1 MPETLAPNAVAGQ
14 AADRVAEALRGQP
27 PVLEHCLDMLG
38 EFGIVQFARGT
49 RPDPSS
55 GYCTD
60 DNARAL
66 LVAVNTLL
74 LDSANEDARRIGE
87 ITLSSLERAQLD
99 DGGFHNLMDEHGRF
113 VADGGRSEDAV
124 ARAIWALGVTVRRTR
139 DKAWRARATA
149 LLDKGWR
156 AAAALSALRPRAYAL
171 LGATACASRIAPAR
185 EVADALAA
193 RLLDEFEAAATDDWG
208 WWEPVL
214 TWGNARVPHAMLR
227 AALITGSE
235 PYRAC
240 GVRALEFLGGITQPD
255 DLFIPIGNDG
265 WYPRGGRRALYDQQP
280 IEACAMVDAWLAAA
294 DLTGERAYRRQ
305 ALHAFYWYFGVNTE
319 GLSVANPETGGCHDG
334 LHHAEVNVNMGA
346 ESTLSYLLAHVAI
359 ARDALGLAP

>member
-1 MPETLAPNAVAGQ
+1 MPETLAPNTVAGQ

-27 PVLEHCLDMLG
+27 PVLAHCLAMLG
-38 EFGIVQFARGT
+38 EFGIIQFAHGT

-74 LDSANEDARRIGE
+74 LDPANGDARRIGE
-87 ITLSSLERAQLD
+87 ITLASLELAQLD
-99 DGGFHNLMDEHGRF
+99 DGSFHNLMDEHGEF

-149 LLDKGWR
+149 LLEKAWH
-156 AAAALSALRPRAYAL
+156 AVAALSALRPRAYAL
-171 LGATACASRIAPAR
+171 LGATACASRIARAR
-185 EVADALAA
+185 DVADSLAA
-193 RLLDEFEAAATDDWG
+193 RLLEEFEAAATDDWG

-240 GVRALEFLGGITQPD
+240 GLRALEFLGGITQPD

-319 GLSVANPETGGCHDG
+319 GLTVAQPDAGACHDG
-334 LHHAEVNVNMGA
+334 LHRGEVNVNMGA
-346 ESTLSYLLAHVAI
+346 ESTLSYLLAHGAI
-359 ARDALGLAP
+359 ARDSLGLAP

>member
-1 MPETLAPNAVAGQ
+1 MPETLAPSAVAGQ

-27 PVLEHCLDMLG
+27 PVLRHCLDMLG
-38 EFGIVQFARGT
+38 EFGIVQFAHGD
-49 RPDPSS
+49 RPDLAS
-55 GYCTD
+55 GFDTD
-60 DNARAL
+60 DNSRAL

-74 LDSANEDARRIGE
+74 LDPANGDARRIGE
-87 ITLSSLERAQLD
+87 INLASLERAQLG
-99 DGGFHNLMDEHGRF
+99 DGSFHNMMDERGAF
-113 VADGGRSEDAV
+113 IAEGGRSEDAV
-124 ARAIWALGVTVRRTR
+124 ARAIWALGATVRRTR
-139 DKAWRARATA
+139 DEAWRARATT
-149 LLDKGWR
+149 LLDKAWNAIGS
-156 AAAALSALRPRAYAL
+156 LSALRPRAYAL
-171 LGATACASRIAPAR
+171 LGAAACASRIPQAHDVT
-185 EVADALAA
+185 ELLAS
-193 RLLDEFEAAATDDWG
+193 RLLDEFEAVATDDWS

-240 GVRALEFLGGITQPD
+240 GLRALEFLGGITQPD
-255 DLFIPIGNDG
+255 DVFIPIGNDG
-265 WYPRGGRRALYDQQP
+265 WYPRGARRALYDQQP

-294 DLTGERAYRRQ
+294 ELTGERAYRRQ

-319 GLSVANPETGGCHDG
+319 SLMVAQPESGGCHDG
-334 LHHAEVNVNMGA
+334 LLRSEVNPNMGA